1 MKVLLVPAVQKLT
14 EILFGGLSLN
24 EVSHWLMNAS
34 VWVLLGI
41 GTPLVL
47 FVLWLSVRYIPHN
60 RVGVIE
66 KLWSG
71 KGSLGEGRIIALNG
85 EAGYQAK
92 LLRGGLHLGY
102 WRWQF
107 RIHKT
112 RLVTI
117 PQSEIGYV
125 YARDGEPLSPSQTL
139 GRVVH
144 CNNLQD
150 AVAFLEPGLPTA
162 VANGLLHE
170 HDSHDGTSQL
180 VQRLTQEL
188 PRGQR
193 GRQRAILREGVYAIN
208 PALFVVITNNDVFA
222 LPQVQEPH
230 ERKAV
235 SLWQEE
241 LRSVDGFQPIV
252 IGRHSVSTSGDSTD
266 SKSNDDNVGI
276 VTIHDGPSLPT
287 GELLASPVG
296 PSALEATAHA
306 ASGAANTS
314 HVADH
319 NNFQDPEAFLAAGGR
334 RGRQYQTLTDG
345 TYFINRWFASVE
357 TIPKTVVPIGHVGV
371 VVSYY
376 GRTGQDLSG
385 KAFRHGEQVAEGE
398 RGVWERPLGPGKYAF
413 NTYAGNIVLV
423 PTTNFVLHWI
433 TGRTETH
440 RYDENLRS
448 IDLVTRDAYEPSLP
462 LSVVVH
468 IDYQRA
474 PSVIQRFGDVKKLI
488 TQTLDPL
495 LSAYFRDIAHRQTML
510 ELLHER
516 DKIQREAQAELRR
529 RFHEFDIE
537 CVDVLIGKPD
547 AAGDDGKIESLL
559 EQLRLRQLS
568 IEQLETYERQRE
580 ANDKLRTLNE
590 AKAQAEMQTSLTNAK
605 LQVQIA
611 ESKGDAEVALAKRQN
626 DRAIMVTQ
634 TELTNTRLKVQM
646 AECEG
651 DAEVARAKRHAE
663 QISLLAEADS
673 QKSRLEGRG
682 AAQRILQ
689 EGLAEASVLQRKI
702 ASYGDPRLFA
712 LAFASREL
720 AHATQPLVPERL
732 FTMAGGSDKEGVGPQ
747 SGMLGT
753 LLSLLVAERAGFS
766 PIVGA
771 DQPELKEMID
781 QLTRDSV
788 ASLREPTPTD
798 SHIATS
804 A

>member
-1 MKVLLVPAVQKLT
+1 MKLILVPAVQKLT

-24 EVSHWLMNAS
+24 EVSSWLMNAS
-34 VWVLLGI
+34 VWALLGI

-47 FVLWLSVRYIPHN
+47 FLIWLCARYIPHN
-60 RVGVIE
+60 RVGVVE

-71 KGSLGEGRIIALNG
+71 KGSLGDGRIIALNG

-92 LLRGGLHLGY
+92 LLRGGLHFGY
-102 WRWQF
+102 WRWQY

-139 GRVVH
+139 GRVVPS
-144 CNNLQD
+144 NNVQD
-150 AVAFLEPGLPTA
+150 AVVFLDPG
-162 VANGLLHE
+162 VE
-170 HDSHDGTSQL
+170 H
-180 VQRLTQEL
+180 

-208 PALFVVITNNDVFA
+208 PALFVVITNSDVFA
-222 LPQVQEPH
+222 LLQVQEPH
-230 ERKAV
+230 ERMAV
-235 SLWQEE
+235 SQWQEE
-241 LRSVDGFQPIV
+241 LRGVNGFQPIV
-252 IGRHSVSTSGDSTD
+252 IGRHSVSSIAATSESAA
-266 SKSNDDNVGI
+266 NDDNVGI

-287 GELLASPVG
+287 GELIAPPVG
-296 PSALEATAHA
+296 PSGHDVDP
-306 ASGAANTS
+306 SGSSNRPP
-314 HVADH
+314 VADH

-385 KAFRHGEQVAEGE
+385 TAFRHGEQVAEGE

-468 IDYQRA
+468 IDYQRV

-495 LSAYFRDIAHRQTML
+495 LSAYFRDIAHKQTML

-516 DKIQREAQAELRR
+516 DVIQRAAQAELKR

-559 EQLRLRQLS
+559 EQLRMRQLS

-651 DAEVARAKRHAE
+651 DAEVARAERHAN
-663 QISLLAEADS
+663 QVRLLAEADS
-673 QKSRLEGRG
+673 QKSRLAGRG
-682 AAQRILQ
+682 EAQRILQ

-732 FTMAGGSDKEGVGPQ
+732 FTMGGNSDKEGLGPQ

-766 PIVGA
+766 PTVGA

-781 QLTRDSV
+781 QLTRESV
-788 ASLREPTPTD
+788 ASLKNDEPLVVAGKV
-798 SHIATS
+798 S
-804 A
+804 

>member
-1 MKVLLVPAVQKLT
+1 M
-14 EILFGGLSLN
+14 
-24 EVSHWLMNAS
+24 
-34 VWVLLGI
+34 
-41 GTPLVL
+41 
-47 FVLWLSVRYIPHN
+47 
-60 RVGVIE
+60 
-66 KLWSG
+66 
-71 KGSLGEGRIIALNG
+71 
-85 EAGYQAK
+85 
-92 LLRGGLHLGY
+92 
-102 WRWQF
+102 
-107 RIHKT
+107 
-112 RLVTI
+112 
-117 PQSEIGYV
+117 
-125 YARDGEPLSPSQTL
+125 
-139 GRVVH
+139 
-144 CNNLQD
+144 
-150 AVAFLEPGLPTA
+150 
-162 VANGLLHE
+162 
-170 HDSHDGTSQL
+170 
-180 VQRLTQEL
+180 
-188 PRGQR
+188 
-193 GRQRAILREGVYAIN
+193 
-208 PALFVVITNNDVFA
+208 
-222 LPQVQEPH
+222 QEPH

-287 GELLASPVG
+287 GELIASPVG

>member
-1 MKVLLVPAVQKLT
+1 MKFVLVPAVQKLT
-14 EILFGGLSLN
+14 EILFGGLTLN
-24 EVSHWLMNAS
+24 EVSHWLMDAS
-34 VWVLLGI
+34 VWALLGI

-47 FVLWLSVRYIPHN
+47 FLVWLCVRYIPHN
-60 RVGVIE
+60 RVGVVE

-71 KGSLGEGRIIALNG
+71 RGSLGEGRIIALNG

-92 LLRGGLHLGY
+92 LLRGGLHFGY
-102 WRWQF
+102 WRWQY

-139 GRVVH
+139 GRVVP
-144 CNNLQD
+144 CNNVQD
-150 AVAFLEPGLPTA
+150 ATVFLDAG
-162 VANGLLHE
+162 VE
-170 HDSHDGTSQL
+170 H
-180 VQRLTQEL
+180 

-208 PALFVVITNNDVFA
+208 PALFVVITNSDVFA
-222 LPQVQEPH
+222 LLQVQEPH

-235 SLWQEE
+235 SQWQEE
-241 LRSVDGFQPIV
+241 LRGVNGFQPIV
-252 IGRHSVSTSGDSTD
+252 IGRHSVSSNAATSESAA
-266 SKSNDDNVGI
+266 NDDNVGI

-287 GELLASPVG
+287 GELIAPPVGGDASPG
-296 PSALEATAHA
+296 HE
-306 ASGAANTS
+306 
-314 HVADH
+314 H

-385 KAFRHGEQVAEGE
+385 TAFRHGERVAEGE

-495 LSAYFRDIAHRQTML
+495 LSAYFRDIAHKQTML
-510 ELLHER
+510 GLLHER
-516 DKIQREAQAELRR
+516 DMIQREAQAELKR

-547 AAGDDGKIESLL
+547 DTGDDGKIESLL

-568 IEQLETYERQRE
+568 IEQIVTYEHQRE

-611 ESKGDAEVALAKRQN
+611 ESKGDADVALAKRQN

-651 DAEVARAKRHAE
+651 DAEVARATRHAE
-663 QISLLAEADS
+663 QVRVLAEAES
-673 QKSRLEGRG
+673 QRNRLTGRG
-682 AAQRILQ
+682 EAQRILQ

-702 ASYGDPRLFA
+702 AAYGDPRLFA

-732 FTMAGGSDKEGVGPQ
+732 FTMAGGPDKDGVGPQ

-766 PIVGA
+766 PTAGA

-788 ASLREPTPTD
+788 ESLRDIAPTGSD
-798 SHIATS
+798 LAASV
-804 A
+804 

>member
-1 MKVLLVPAVQKLT
+1 MKFVLVPAVQKMT

-24 EVSHWLMNAS
+24 EVSSWLMNAS
-34 VWVLLGI
+34 VWALLGI

-47 FVLWLSVRYIPHN
+47 FLLWLCVRYIPHN
-60 RVGVIE
+60 RVGVVE

-92 LLRGGLHLGY
+92 LLRGGLHFGY
-102 WRWQF
+102 WRWQY

-139 GRVVH
+139 GRVVPS
-144 CNNLQD
+144 NNVQD
-150 AVAFLEPGLPTA
+150 AVVFLDPG
-162 VANGLLHE
+162 VE
-170 HDSHDGTSQL
+170 H
-180 VQRLTQEL
+180 

-208 PALFVVITNNDVFA
+208 PALFVVITNSDVFA
-222 LPQVQEPH
+222 LLQVQEPH

-235 SLWQEE
+235 SQWQEE
-241 LRSVDGFQPIV
+241 LRGVNGFQPIV
-252 IGRHSVSTSGDSTD
+252 IGRHSVSSSATTAESTAT
-266 SKSNDDNVGI
+266 DDNVGI
-276 VTIHDGPSLPT
+276 VTIHDGPSLQT
-287 GELLASPVG
+287 GELIAPPVG
-296 PSALEATAHA
+296 GDAPLGH
-306 ASGAANTS
+306 
-314 HVADH
+314 DH
-319 NNFQDPEAFLAAGGR
+319 NNFQDPESFLAAGGR

-385 KAFRHGEQVAEGE
+385 TAFRHGERVAEGE

-495 LSAYFRDIAHRQTML
+495 LSAYFRDIAHKQTML

-516 DKIQREAQAELRR
+516 DVIQRAALAELKR
-529 RFHEFDIE
+529 RFNEFDIE

-559 EQLRLRQLS
+559 EQLRMRQLS

-651 DAEVARAKRHAE
+651 DAEVARATRHAN
-663 QISLLAEADS
+663 QVRLLAEADS
-673 QKSRLEGRG
+673 QKSRLVGRG
-682 AAQRILQ
+682 EAQRILQ

-702 ASYGDPRLFA
+702 SSYGDPRLFA

-732 FTMAGGSDKEGVGPQ
+732 FTMAGNSDKEGLGPQ

-766 PIVGA
+766 PTVGA

-781 QLTRDSV
+781 QLTRDSLD
-788 ASLREPTPTD
+788 ALREPASID
-798 SHIATS
+798 SDLAAS

>member
-34 VWVLLGI
+34 VWMLLGI
-41 GTPLVL
+41 GTPLVMFL
-47 FVLWLSVRYIPHN
+47 LWLSVRYIPHN

-71 KGSLGEGRIIALNG
+71 KGSLGEGRILALNG

-92 LLRGGLHLGY
+92 LLRGGLHFGY

-125 YARDGEPLSPSQTL
+125 YARDGEPLAPSQTL

-150 AVAFLEPGLPTA
+150 AVAFLEPGLPVA
-162 VANGLLHE
+162 VTNGLLHE

-180 VQRLTQEL
+180 VQRLTEEL

-222 LPQVQEPH
+222 LPQVQEPY

-235 SLWQEE
+235 SQWQEE
-241 LRSVDGFQPIV
+241 LRGVDGFQPIV
-252 IGRHSVSTSGDSTD
+252 IGRHSVSSIAATSESAA
-266 SKSNDDNVGI
+266 NDDNVGI

-287 GELLASPVG
+287 GELIASPVG
-296 PSALEATAHA
+296 PSTQEATAHA

-385 KAFRHGEQVAEGE
+385 TAFRHGEQVAEGE

-495 LSAYFRDIAHRQTML
+495 LSAYFRDIAHKQTML

-516 DKIQREAQAELRR
+516 DVIQRAAQAELKR

-559 EQLRLRQLS
+559 EQLRMRQLS

-651 DAEVARAKRHAE
+651 DAEVARAQRHAN

-732 FTMAGGSDKEGVGPQ
+732 FTMGGGSEKDGVGAQ

-788 ASLREPTPTD
+788 ASLREPTPAD
-798 SHIATS
+798 SDLATS

>member
-1 MKVLLVPAVQKLT
+1 MRIVLVPAVQKLT
-14 EILFGGLSLN
+14 EILFGGLTLN
-24 EVSHWLMNAS
+24 EVSHWLMDAS
-34 VWVLLGI
+34 VWALLGI

-47 FVLWLSVRYIPHN
+47 FLIWLCVRYIPHN
-60 RVGVIE
+60 RVGVVE

-71 KGSLGEGRIIALNG
+71 RGSLGEGRIIALNG

-92 LLRGGLHLGY
+92 LLRGGLHTGY
-102 WRWQF
+102 WRWQY

-139 GRVVH
+139 GRVVPS
-144 CNNLQD
+144 NNVQD
-150 AVAFLEPGLPTA
+150 AVVFLDPG
-162 VANGLLHE
+162 VE
-170 HDSHDGTSQL
+170 H
-180 VQRLTQEL
+180 

-208 PALFVVITNNDVFA
+208 PALFVVITNSDVFA
-222 LPQVQEPH
+222 LLQVQEPH
-230 ERKAV
+230 ERTAV
-235 SLWQEE
+235 SQWQEE
-241 LRSVDGFQPIV
+241 LRGVNGFQPIV
-252 IGRHSVSTSGDSTD
+252 IGRHSVSSIAATSESAA
-266 SKSNDDNVGI
+266 NDDNVGI

-287 GELLASPVG
+287 GELIAPPVG
-296 PSALEATAHA
+296 PSGHD
-306 ASGAANTS
+306 ANVGCVDSSERTGSRTQS
-314 HVADH
+314 HDH
-319 NNFQDPEAFLAAGGR
+319 NNFQDPESFLAAGGR

-385 KAFRHGEQVAEGE
+385 TAFRHGEQVAEGE

-495 LSAYFRDIAHRQTML
+495 LSAYFRDIAHKQTML

-516 DKIQREAQAELRR
+516 DVIQRAAQAELKR

-559 EQLRLRQLS
+559 EQLRMRQLS

-651 DAEVARAKRHAE
+651 DAEVARATRHAE
-663 QISLLAEADS
+663 QVRLLAEAES
-673 QKSRLEGRG
+673 QRNRLTGRG
-682 AAQRILQ
+682 EAQRILQ

-732 FTMAGGSDKEGVGPQ
+732 FTMAGNSDKEGVGAQ

-766 PIVGA
+766 PTVGA

-781 QLTRDSV
+781 QLTRESV
-788 ASLREPTPTD
+788 ESLKE
-798 SHIATS
+798 
-804 A
+804 

>member
-1 MKVLLVPAVQKLT
+1 MKFVLVPAVQKLT
-14 EILFGGLSLN
+14 EILFGGLTLN

-34 VWVLLGI
+34 VWALLGI

-47 FVLWLSVRYIPHN
+47 FLLWLCVRYIPHN
-60 RVGVIE
+60 RVGVVE

-71 KGSLGEGRIIALNG
+71 RGSLDEGRIIALNG

-92 LLRGGLHLGY
+92 LLRGGLHFGY

-139 GRVVH
+139 GRVVP
-144 CNNLQD
+144 CNNVQD
-150 AVAFLEPGLPTA
+150 ANVFLDPG
-162 VANGLLHE
+162 VE
-170 HDSHDGTSQL
+170 H
-180 VQRLTQEL
+180 

-208 PALFVVITNNDVFA
+208 PALFVVITNSEVFA

-230 ERKAV
+230 ERTAV
-235 SLWQEE
+235 SQWQEE
-241 LRSVDGFQPIV
+241 LRGVNGFQPIV
-252 IGRHSVSTSGDSTD
+252 IGRHSVSSSAASADSAA
-266 SKSNDDNVGI
+266 NDDNVGI

-287 GELLASPVG
+287 GELIAPPVG
-296 PSALEATAHA
+296 GD
-306 ASGAANTS
+306 ASLG
-314 HVADH
+314 HEH

-345 TYFINRWFASVE
+345 TYYINRWFASVE

-385 KAFRHGEQVAEGE
+385 TAFRHGERVAEGE

-495 LSAYFRDIAHRQTML
+495 LSAYFRDIAH
-510 ELLHER
+510 
-516 DKIQREAQAELRR
+516 
-529 RFHEFDIE
+529 
-537 CVDVLIGKPD
+537 
-547 AAGDDGKIESLL
+547 
-559 EQLRLRQLS
+559 
-568 IEQLETYERQRE
+568 
-580 ANDKLRTLNE
+580 
-590 AKAQAEMQTSLTNAK
+590 
-605 LQVQIA
+605 
-611 ESKGDAEVALAKRQN
+611 
-626 DRAIMVTQ
+626 
-634 TELTNTRLKVQM
+634 
-646 AECEG
+646 
-651 DAEVARAKRHAE
+651 
-663 QISLLAEADS
+663 
-673 QKSRLEGRG
+673 
-682 AAQRILQ
+682 
-689 EGLAEASVLQRKI
+689 
-702 ASYGDPRLFA
+702 
-712 LAFASREL
+712 
-720 AHATQPLVPERL
+720 
-732 FTMAGGSDKEGVGPQ
+732 
-747 SGMLGT
+747 
-753 LLSLLVAERAGFS
+753 
-766 PIVGA
+766 
-771 DQPELKEMID
+771 
-781 QLTRDSV
+781 
-788 ASLREPTPTD
+788 
-798 SHIATS
+798 
-804 A
+804 